1 MGGTASFKRFIN
13 YALAGILEEGKSR
26 LLLCIAYAKMV
37 SLTNSQAPFW
47 SLCHDYYHKY
57 DQFRADYDDA
67 VGREPFVEASPRYRW
82 YVCPLP
88 FLIMLTRLVKLT
100 LCTRKI
106 GESVTNDD
114 YEEYLDRLDTFRTW
128 FDKNVMP
135 LSSDS
140 DDIMILPAGIAEQ
153 KYRDEPP
160 R

>member
-1 MGGTASFKRFIN
+1 MGGTASLSRFIN
-13 YALAGILEEGKSR
+13 YAVAGILEEGKSH
-26 LLLCIAYAKMV
+26 LLLCIAYTEV
-37 SLTNSQAPFW
+37 GLLTSSQAPFW

-67 VGREPFVEASPRYRW
+67 VGREAFVEASPRYRW

-88 FLIMLTRLVKLT
+88 SLIMLTRLVKLN

-128 FDKNVMP
+128 FDETVMS
-135 LSSDS
+135 LGSDS
-140 DDIMILPAGIAEQ
+140 DDIMILPPAIGEQ

-160 R
+160 K